1 MIAITRDRM
10 TVALALVIPT
20 VGLAYSTAGAFLGV
34 DRSAA
39 AWVMA
44 LGVLVV
50 TATVAANTIRRPHP
64 PVVTRRIPV
73 NLGRPVTTPSY
84 VVDVSRPSTPWSWR
98 AVLLA
103 PLELLVVAWS
113 VPVVILLIAAPIGLT
128 IAALLWLG
136 RLMVRL
142 S

>member
-20 VGLAYSTAGAFLGV
+20 VGLAYSTAGAFLGF

-50 TATVAANTIRRPHP
+50 TATVAADTIRRPHP
-64 PVVTRRIPV
+64 VLVTRRIPE

-84 VVDVSRPSTPWSWR
+84 VVDVSRPSTSWSWR

-113 VPVVILLIAAPIGLT
+113 VPVVILLIAAPIGLA
-128 IAALLWLG
+128 IAVFLWLG
-136 RLMVRL
+136 RFMVRL
-142 S
+142 

>member
-1 MIAITRDRM
+1 MIAITQDRI

-20 VGLAYSTAGAFLGV
+20 VGLAYSTAGASLGF

-39 AWVMA
+39 GWVMA
-44 LGVLVV
+44 LGVLLV
-50 TATVAANTIRRPHP
+50 AIVAANTIRRPLP
-64 PVVTRRIPV
+64 LLVTRRIPE

-98 AVLLA
+98 TVLLA

-113 VPVVILLIAAPIGLT
+113 VPVVILLIAAPIGLA
-128 IAALLWLG
+128 IAALHWLG

>member
-1 MIAITRDRM
+1 MIAITQNRM
-10 TVALALVIPT
+10 TVALTLVLPT
-20 VGLAYSTAGAFLGV
+20 VALAYSTAGASLAF
-34 DRSAA
+34 DRSA
-39 AWVMA
+39 VGLIA
-44 LGVLVV
+44 LGALVA
-50 TATVAANTIRRPHP
+50 TAAFAANTIRHSHP
-64 PVVTRRIPV
+64 LVVTRRIPA

-98 AVLLA
+98 AVLLT

-113 VPVVILLIAAPIGLT
+113 VPVVILLIAAPIGLA

>member
-1 MIAITRDRM
+1 MIAITQDRM
-10 TVALALVIPT
+10 TVTLALVIPT
-20 VGLAYSTAGAFLGV
+20 VGLPYSIAGAFLGL

-50 TATVAANTIRRPHP
+50 TATIAANTIRRPHP
-64 PVVTRRIPV
+64 LVVTRRIPE
-73 NLGRPVTTPSY
+73 NLGRPVTTQSY
-84 VVDVSRPSTPWSWR
+84 VVDVSRPSPPWSWR
-98 AVLLA
+98 SVLLA

-113 VPVVILLIAAPIGLT
+113 VPVVILLIAAPIGLA
-128 IAALLWLG
+128 IAVLLWLG

-142 S
+142 

>member
-20 VGLAYSTAGAFLGV
+20 VGLAYSTAGAFLGF

-64 PVVTRRIPV
+64 VLVTRRIPE

-84 VVDVSRPSTPWSWR
+84 VVDVSRPSTSWSWR

-113 VPVVILLIAAPIGLT
+113 VPVVILLIAAPIGLA
-128 IAALLWLG
+128 IAVFLWLG
-136 RLMVRL
+136 RFMVRL
-142 S
+142 

>member
-1 MIAITRDRM
+1 MIAIARDRM

-20 VGLAYSTAGAFLGV
+20 VGLAYSTAGVSLRF

-44 LGVLVV
+44 LAVLLV

-64 PVVTRRIPV
+64 LVVTRRIPE
-73 NLGRPVTTPSY
+73 NLGRPVTTQPS
-84 VVDVSRPSTPWSWR
+84 VVDVSRPSPPWSWTS
-98 AVLLA
+98 VLRA

-113 VPVVILLIAAPIGLT
+113 VPVVIVLIAAPIGLA

-136 RLMVRL
+136 RLMVR
-142 S
+142 

>member
-1 MIAITRDRM
+1 MIAITRDRT

-20 VGLAYSTAGAFLGV
+20 VGLAYSAAGAFLGF

-64 PVVTRRIPV
+64 LVVTRRIPV

>member
-1 MIAITRDRM
+1 MIAITQDRM

-20 VGLAYSTAGAFLGV
+20 VGLAYSIAGAFLGF

-44 LGVLVV
+44 LGVLMV
-50 TATVAANTIRRPHP
+50 TGTVAANTIRRPHP
-64 PVVTRRIPV
+64 LLVTRRIPE

-84 VVDVSRPSTPWSWR
+84 VVDVSRPSTSWSWR

-113 VPVVILLIAAPIGLT
+113 VPVVILLIAAPIGLA

-136 RLMVRL
+136 RLMVGL

>member
-20 VGLAYSTAGAFLGV
+20 VGLAYSTAGAFLGF

-50 TATVAANTIRRPHP
+50 TATVAANTIRPPHP
-64 PVVTRRIPV
+64 VLVTRRIPE

-84 VVDVSRPSTPWSWR
+84 VVDVSRPSTSWSWR

-113 VPVVILLIAAPIGLT
+113 VPVVILLIAAPIGLA
-128 IAALLWLG
+128 IAVFLWLG
-136 RLMVRL
+136 RFMVRL
-142 S
+142 

>member
-20 VGLAYSTAGAFLGV
+20 VGLAYSTAGAFLGF

-64 PVVTRRIPV
+64 VLVTRRIPE

-84 VVDVSRPSTPWSWR
+84 VVDVSRPRTSWSWR

-113 VPVVILLIAAPIGLT
+113 VPVVILLIAAPIGLA
-128 IAALLWLG
+128 IAVFLWLG
-136 RLMVRL
+136 RFMVRL
-142 S
+142 

>member
-20 VGLAYSTAGAFLGV
+20 VGLAYSTAGAFLGF

-50 TATVAANTIRRPHP
+50 TATVAANTIRPHP
-64 PVVTRRIPV
+64 VLVTRRIPE

-84 VVDVSRPSTPWSWR
+84 VVDVSRQSTPLSWR
-98 AVLLA
+98 TVLLA
-103 PLELLVVAWS
+103 PFELLVVAWS
-113 VPVVILLIAAPIGLT
+113 VPVVILLIAAPIGLA
-128 IAALLWLG
+128 IAVFLWLG

-142 S
+142 

>member
-20 VGLAYSTAGAFLGV
+20 VGLAYSTAGAFLGF

-50 TATVAANTIRRPHP
+50 TATVAADTIRLPHP
-64 PVVTRRIPV
+64 VLVTRRIPE

-84 VVDVSRPSTPWSWR
+84 VVDVSRPSTSWSWR

-113 VPVVILLIAAPIGLT
+113 VPVVILLIAAPIGLA
-128 IAALLWLG
+128 IAVFLWLG
-136 RLMVRL
+136 RFMVRL
-142 S
+142 

>member
-20 VGLAYSTAGAFLGV
+20 VGLAYSTAGAFLGF

-50 TATVAANTIRRPHP
+50 TATVAADTIRLPHP
-64 PVVTRRIPV
+64 VLVTRRIPE

-84 VVDVSRPSTPWSWR
+84 VVDVSRPSTSWSWR
-98 AVLLA
+98 SVLLA

-113 VPVVILLIAAPIGLT
+113 VPVVILLIAAPIGLA
-128 IAALLWLG
+128 IAVFLWLG
-136 RLMVRL
+136 RFMVRL
-142 S
+142 

>member
-20 VGLAYSTAGAFLGV
+20 VGLAYSTAGAFLGF

-64 PVVTRRIPV
+64 VLVTRRIPE

-84 VVDVSRPSTPWSWR
+84 VVDVSRPSTSWSWR

-113 VPVVILLIAAPIGLT
+113 VPVVILLIAAPIGLA
-128 IAALLWLG
+128 IAVFLWLG

-142 S
+142 

>member
-1 MIAITRDRM
+1 MMAITQDRM

-20 VGLAYSTAGAFLGV
+20 VGLAHSTASASLGF

-39 AWVMA
+39 GWAMA
-44 LGVLVV
+44 LGVLLVA
-50 TATVAANTIRRPHP
+50 ATVAANTIRRPHP
-64 PVVTRRIPV
+64 LLVTRRIPE
-73 NLGRPVTTPSY
+73 NLGRPLTTPSY
-84 VVDVSRPSTPWSWR
+84 VVDVSRPSMPWSWR

-103 PLELLVVAWS
+103 PIELLMVAWS
-113 VPVVILLIAAPIGLT
+113 VPVVILLIAAPIGLA

>member
-20 VGLAYSTAGAFLGV
+20 VGLAYSTAGAFLGF

-50 TATVAANTIRRPHP
+50 TATVAADTIRRPHP
-64 PVVTRRIPV
+64 VLVTRRIPE

-84 VVDVSRPSTPWSWR
+84 VVDVSRPSTPLSWR

-103 PLELLVVAWS
+103 PFELLVVAWS
-113 VPVVILLIAAPIGLT
+113 VPVVILLIAAPIGLA
-128 IAALLWLG
+128 IAVFLWLG

-142 S
+142 

>member
-10 TVALALVIPT
+10 TMALALVIPT
-20 VGLAYSTAGAFLGV
+20 VGLAYSTAGAFLGF

-64 PVVTRRIPV
+64 VLVTRRIPE

-84 VVDVSRPSTPWSWR
+84 VVDVSRPSTPLSWR

-103 PLELLVVAWS
+103 PFELLVVAWS
-113 VPVVILLIAAPIGLT
+113 VPVVILLIAAPIGLA
-128 IAALLWLG
+128 IAVFLWLG
-136 RLMVRL
+136 RFMVRL
-142 S
+142 

>member
-44 LGVLVV
+44 FGVLVV

-64 PVVTRRIPV
+64 VLVTRRIPE

-103 PLELLVVAWS
+103 PFELLVVAWS
-113 VPVVILLIAAPIGLT
+113 VPVVILLIAAPIGLA
-128 IAALLWLG
+128 IAVFLWLG

-142 S
+142 

>member
-1 MIAITRDRM
+1 MMAITQDRM
-10 TVALALVIPT
+10 TLALALVLPT
-20 VGLAYSTAGAFLGV
+20 IGLADSTAGASLGF
-34 DRSAA
+34 DRAA
-39 AWVMA
+39 AGWVIG

-50 TATVAANTIRRPHP
+50 TATIAANTIRRPYSLP
-64 PVVTRRIPV
+64 VTRRLPEA
-73 NLGRPVTTPSY
+73 LGRPATIPSY
-84 VVDVSRPSTPWSWR
+84 VVDVSRPFTPWSWR

-113 VPVVILLIAAPIGLT
+113 VPVVILLIAAPIGFT

-142 S
+142 

>member
-1 MIAITRDRM
+1 MMAITRDRM
-10 TVALALVIPT
+10 TVALALVILT
-20 VGLAYSTAGAFLGV
+20 VGLADSAAGASLGF
-34 DRSAA
+34 DGSAA
-39 AWVMA
+39 GWVMA

-50 TATVAANTIRRPHP
+50 TATIAANTIRRPHP
-64 PVVTRRIPV
+64 LLVTRRIPE

-103 PLELLVVAWS
+103 PFELLVVAWS
-113 VPVVILLIAAPIGLT
+113 VPVLILLLAAPIGLA

-136 RLMVRL
+136 RLMVR
-142 S
+142 SS

>member
-1 MIAITRDRM
+1 MIAITQDRM

-20 VGLAYSTAGAFLGV
+20 VGLPYSIAGAFLGF

-50 TATVAANTIRRPHP
+50 TATIAANTIRRPHP
-64 PVVTRRIPV
+64 LTRRIPE
-73 NLGRPVTTPSY
+73 NLGRLVTTPSY

-103 PLELLVVAWS
+103 PFDLLVVAWS
-113 VPVVILLIAAPIGLT
+113 VPVVILLIAAPIGLA

-142 S
+142 

>member
-1 MIAITRDRM
+1 MIAITQNRM
-10 TVALALVIPT
+10 TVALTLVLPT
-20 VGLAYSTAGAFLGV
+20 VALAYATAGASLAF
-34 DRSAA
+34 DRSA
-39 AWVMA
+39 VGLIA
-44 LGVLVV
+44 LGALVA
-50 TATVAANTIRRPHP
+50 TAAAVAANTIRHSHP
-64 PVVTRRIPV
+64 LVVTRRIPV

-98 AVLLA
+98 AVLLT

-113 VPVVILLIAAPIGLT
+113 VPVVILLIAAPIGLA

-136 RLMVRL
+136 RLMVRV

>member
-1 MIAITRDRM
+1 MIAITRDRL

-20 VGLAYSTAGAFLGV
+20 VGLAYSTAGAFLGF

-64 PVVTRRIPV
+64 VLVTRRIPE

-84 VVDVSRPSTPWSWR
+84 VVDVSRPSTSWSWR

-113 VPVVILLIAAPIGLT
+113 VPVVILLIAAPIGLA
-128 IAALLWLG
+128 IAVFLWLG

-142 S
+142 

>member
-20 VGLAYSTAGAFLGV
+20 VGLAYSTAGAFLGF

-50 TATVAANTIRRPHP
+50 TATVAADTIRRPHP
-64 PVVTRRIPV
+64 VLVTRRIPE

-84 VVDVSRPSTPWSWR
+84 VVDVSRPSTSWSWR

-113 VPVVILLIAAPIGLT
+113 VPVVILLIAAPIGLA
-128 IAALLWLG
+128 IAVFLWLG

-142 S
+142 

>member
-1 MIAITRDRM
+1 MSANVSSVST
-10 TVALALVIPT
+10 LALVIPT
-20 VGLAYSTAGAFLGV
+20 VGLAYSIAGAFLGF

-50 TATVAANTIRRPHP
+50 AATVATNTIRRPHP
-64 PVVTRRIPV
+64 LLVTRRIPET
-73 NLGRPVTTPSY
+73 LGRPVTTPSY
-84 VVDVSRPSTPWSWR
+84 VVDVSRPSTSWSWR

-103 PLELLVVAWS
+103 PLELLVVVWS
-113 VPVVILLIAAPIGLT
+113 VPVVILLIAAPIGLA
-128 IAALLWLG
+128 IAVFLWLG

-142 S
+142 